1 MNSIFLMLQEHAP
14 EAAAA
19 AEHAD
24 PQIFG
29 LNAGPMLWTLIIF
42 GLLSLVLAKF
52 AFPPILGYAAAR
64 EAVIQKQ
71 LDEAKALRAESE
83 ALLEQQRQELANART
98 QAQGFIAE
106 GKQAAERVR
115 EELIAKA
122 RLEQEELV
130 NRAKQDIE
138 RERQKAIESLRRE
151 AVDLALAAAGR
162 LIGKRV
168 DAAEDRKL
176 VTDYLGSVEANRDG
190 GRTGAGAA

>member
-1 MNSIFLMLQEHAP
+1 MNSIFLMLQEHAV
-14 EAAAA
+14 EAGAAA
-19 AEHAD
+19 AEASHE

-42 GLLSLVLAKF
+42 GLLMIVLAKF

-64 EAVIQKQ
+64 EERIQKQ
-71 LDEAKALRAESE
+71 LDEAKSHREESE
-83 ALLEQQRQELANART
+83 RLLEQQRQELANARM

-115 EELIAKA
+115 EDLIAKA
-122 RLEQEELV
+122 RLEQDELV

-138 RERQKAIESLRRE
+138 RERQKAIESLRKE

-162 LIGKRV
+162 LLGQRV

-176 VTDYLGSVEANRDG
+176 VSDYLSSVGTET
-190 GRTGAGAA
+190 RTGAGAA